1 MFSAFMIA
9 QIADGYYFNVIHA
22 LLFCAAM
29 SFFAAKI
36 KSAFVLG
43 AYVGMSILLAHFI
56 IATYSINYSSELFFP
71 SIWGPLDLL
80 LMLMMW
86 SSPLLVIIAD
96 AFDTKI
102 GDALKLRLFKALVIL
117 KSQVTIIVEPT
128 SSLNFWQIKVLQDQ
142 FLKNART
149 SRAPPFVVV

>member
-1 MFSAFMIA
+1 
-9 QIADGYYFNVIHA
+9 
-22 LLFCAAM
+22 
-29 SFFAAKI
+29 
-36 KSAFVLG
+36 
-43 AYVGMSILLAHFI
+43 
-56 IATYSINYSSELFFP
+56 
-71 SIWGPLDLL
+71 
-80 LMLMMW
+80 MLMMW

>member
-9 QIADGYYFNVIHA
+9 QIADGYHFNVIHA

-29 SFFAAKI
+29 SFFAGKI

-43 AYVGMSILLAHFI
+43 AYVSMSILLAHFI

-86 SSPLLVIIAD
+86 SSPLLIFIAD
-96 AFDTKI
+96 SFDTKI

-117 KSQVTIIVEPT
+117 KSQVAINAEPT
-128 SSLNFWQIKVLQDQ
+128 NSLNFWQIKVLQDQ
-142 FLKNART
+142 FLNNART
-149 SRAPPFVVV
+149 SRAPPFAVV